1 MSNQK
6 IFQKTLS
13 TAATFLQPV
22 FKPQNAPTR
31 HHTSIIESLYE
42 SLPKNDLPDSSSVE
56 NPSYDTKSSRV
67 IIYALSLLSK
77 LNESA
82 TSKNSSPEALFAP
95 RDQRTILGL
104 ADLVLLEG
112 IYPNTTSGILPPLD
126 RRTKSSG
133 YFSQIQAA
141 AAAASLSQHTDG
153 SGRHNVEILAAI
165 VDNIQPILAT
175 ASNEVSDAV
184 RERLQMDLVACLGE
198 LAFNPQ
204 TGSEEWQKRFY
215 SALDN
220 IQTPILLPLLVPLIL
235 PTTPPWFQKPLTTYL
250 SSIPLTRLG
259 GVKDELTFFID
270 PTKEIPTQRIALQ
283 QASKLIGSV
292 PASSSPDQYFSV
304 IAPQLLELLDETGNL
319 GLAASVVI
327 NDVFERRKKGVEK
340 YFFPRLLRPL
350 RPTKSQIPPADEVED
365 GDIITLTE
373 EEDLEKT
380 INRISSLFLSSNG
393 QSYLAS
399 RILGTL
405 TLPLWGLWQFAV
417 SIKATGSA
425 FTKTPQDLLT
435 AYMKLK
441 PSSTALDEIVQNFGY
456 NGDEHW
462 IFTRGEM
469 GQVKIVVR
477 DTSLPSKTVEITDI
491 EERTPNFIS
500 LALATNDDVFTDF
513 FLNLC
518 RRWLGGGFTISAEGG
533 DRAAFGLLF
542 QLKVLEGIL
551 EHHSERLTRRPEQ
564 VIILVKE
571 ILDSHVRTLKKE
583 KERLEALQNPS
594 MNTLGRIMNGEEDF
608 NNFVT
613 DDNDETSSGG
623 DAIGIALQ
631 LLNSIVSTSFSRTVS
646 EQEKKLLSTLQPSLR
661 YLSSERGV
669 DGSIASLTRSLGL
682 FISTQDIPLTDPMD
696 GEVKPVDEKVS
707 KQQQTLQTALL
718 YLQDQ
723 MVPIRAHG
731 LEMLKELIRER
742 SSVID
747 VQTITKLLIDML
759 QDKESFV
766 YLGVVK
772 TLCELTD
779 KHPGTVIGML
789 VAVYVDEEEKMGID
803 ERLKVGEALMGTVQR
818 LGETAVGKIAEEVG
832 NVMVGLAGR
841 RKRRY
846 KEADEV
852 KKENEAAAR
861 RIKKEGEM
869 DEEYRKVLNEARVE
883 AGLDTTDGKVKVEEV
898 EDDEQWIS
906 KVGEEDYRVRTS
918 ALSVL
923 GVLFETNAA
932 GVPVGVTIAAVEVA
946 LRILELERGKEQA
959 SVRRAA
965 VHLISSILNGLEK
978 RGTVEL
984 LKVIPRERLE
994 DIVRVLGYARATDDD
1009 GLVREQA
1016 GVLVEALT
1024 E

>member
-1 MSNQK
+1 MSS
-6 IFQKTLS
+6 QKTFQTTL
-13 TAATFLQPV
+13 TAAATFLQPV
-22 FKPQNAPTR
+22 FKPQNGPIR
-31 HHTSIIESLYE
+31 HHTSIIESLYKN
-42 SLPKNDLPDSSSVE
+42 LPKNDLASSSLDGGS
-56 NPSYDTKSSRV
+56 SYNDKSLRV
-67 IIYALSLLSK
+67 ITYALSLLSK
-77 LNESA
+77 LNQSA
-82 TSKNSSPEALFAP
+82 TPKSSSPEALFAP
-95 RDQRTILGL
+95 RDQRIILGL
-104 ADLVLLEG
+104 ADLILLEG

-141 AAAASLSQHTDG
+141 AAASISQQQDG
-153 SGRHNVEILAAI
+153 TGSSHSVELLAAI
-165 VDNIQPILAT
+165 VDNVQPILAT

-204 TGSEEWQKRFY
+204 TGSEEWQRRFY
-215 SALDN
+215 GSLDS
-220 IQTPILLPLLVPLIL
+220 IPTPILLPLLVPLIL

-250 SSIPLTRLG
+250 SSIPLARQG
-259 GVKDELTFFID
+259 GVKDEITFFID
-270 PTKEIPTQRIALQ
+270 PTKDIPTQRIALQ

-292 PASSSPDQYFSV
+292 PTSSSPDQYFSV
-304 IAPQLLELLDETGNL
+304 IAPQLLELLDEPGNL
-319 GLAASVVI
+319 GTAAAIVI

-340 YFFPRLLRPL
+340 YFFPTLLRPI
-350 RPTKSQIPPADEVED
+350 RPAKSQVPPVEEVED

-373 EEDLEKT
+373 EGDLERA
-380 INRISSLFLSSNG
+380 INRISSLFQSSNG

-399 RILGTL
+399 KILDTL
-405 TLPLWGLWQFAV
+405 TLPLWGLWQFAI
-417 SIKATGSA
+417 SIKATSLV

-441 PSSTALDEIVQNFGY
+441 PSSTALDEIVRNFGY

-469 GQVKIVVR
+469 GQVKIILR
-477 DTSLPSKTVEITDI
+477 DTGLPSKAVEITDI
-491 EERTPNFIS
+491 EERTPRFIS
-500 LALATNDDVFTDF
+500 LALAANDDVFTDF
-513 FLNLC
+513 FLTMC

-608 NNFVT
+608 STFAPE
-613 DDNDETSSGG
+613 DDETSNGA

-646 EQEKKLLSTLQPSLR
+646 EQEKKLLSTLQPALG
-661 YLSSERGV
+661 YLSSEAGV
-669 DGSIASLTRSLGL
+669 DPSIASLTRSLGL
-682 FISTQDIPLTDPMD
+682 FISTQDIPLTAPMD
-696 GEVKPVDEKVS
+696 GDTKPVDEKVL
-707 KQQQTLQTALL
+707 KQQQMLQTALL
-718 YLQDQ
+718 YLRDQ
-723 MVPIRAHG
+723 MMPIRAHG

-747 VQTITKLLIDML
+747 VQAITKLLIDML

-772 TLCELTD
+772 ALCELAD
-779 KHPGTVIGML
+779 KHPNTVIKML
-789 VAVYVDEEEKMGID
+789 VEVYVDKDEKMGID

-818 LGETAVGKIAEEVG
+818 LGETAVGKVAEGVG

-841 RKRRY
+841 RKKRY
-846 KEADEV
+846 KEAGEV
-852 KKENEAAAR
+852 KKEKEEAER
-861 RIKKEGEM
+861 RVKKKGEM
-869 DEEYRKVLNEARVE
+869 DEEYKKALKEARVE
-883 AGLDTTDGKVKVEEV
+883 AGLDTADGKVKIEEV

-906 KVGEEDYRVRTS
+906 KAGEEDYRVRTS

-932 GVPVGVTIAAVEVA
+932 GVPLGVTLAAVEVA

-959 SVRRAA
+959 TVRRAA

-978 RGTVEL
+978 KGTVEL

-994 DIVRVLGYARATDDD
+994 DIVRVLGYTRATDDD

-1016 GVLVEALT
+1016 GMLVEALT